1 MLHDSVILTISRER
15 DIKQTNKEIKKTI
28 NNLSKLTMSQQHAT
42 KAVHQQDGNAHE
54 NQNQHNNNK
63 VEE

>member
-28 NNLSKLTMSQQHAT
+28 NNLSKLTMS
-42 KAVHQQDGNAHE
+42 
-54 NQNQHNNNK
+54 
-63 VEE
+63 